1 MNSPKMT
8 QDLTAKKAAA
18 CLYAAMRQRRTLE
31 ELPAL
36 CRPESLADAYAIQDC
51 LVAMIGTPVGYKIA
65 FTNSGIQRQMGV
77 TEPAAGRLIESR
89 VFDSPAEVDVSS
101 LFRIGI
107 ESEFAFRMAHD
118 LPGASA
124 PYSRDAVVEAIDVL
138 LPAIEIVDTRYVD
151 WVKCGALQAIADY
164 VFGSHWVAG
173 EAIQDWRSLDLS
185 AAEVVTRLNGLEVAR
200 GIGANVFD
208 HPFDAL
214 TWLANDLAN
223 RGLGLRGGEVV
234 TTGSATSIVIAQPGD
249 IAVADF
255 GPLGLVSV
263 ALVDG

>member
-1 MNSPKMT
+1 MT

-18 CLYAAMRQRRTLE
+18 YLFTAMRQRRALE
-31 ELPAL
+31 GLPSL
-36 CRPESLADAYAIQDC
+36 CRPESLAEAYAIQDC

-118 LPGASA
+118 LPVASA

-151 WVKCGALQAIADY
+151 WVKCGALQAIADN
-164 VFGSHWVAG
+164 VFGSHWIAG
-173 EAIQDWRSLDLS
+173 EPIQDWRSLDLS
-185 AAEVVTRLNGLEVAR
+185 AAEVVTRVNGLEVTR

-263 ALVDG
+263 SLVYG